1 VDDFPGRGELGL
13 RASLG
18 IRPDLASA
26 GLARRFIADFC
37 NAAQLGEDV
46 CQVAALLTSELVT
59 NAIRY
64 GGSRAVLEAHMPGGA
79 LRVTV
84 ADENPD
90 LPEVGDAPALTAE
103 GGRGVLLVSTL
114 AARWGVELLPT
125 GGKAVWFELDLDSG
139 T

>member
-1 VDDFPGRGELGL
+1 MDLEV

-18 IRPDLASA
+18 LAPEPTSA
-26 GLARRFIADFC
+26 RLARRFISDFC
-37 NAAQLGEDV
+37 NAARLGEDV
-46 CQVAALLTSELVT
+46 CQVASLLTSELVT

-64 GGSRAVLEAHMPGGA
+64 GGSRAVLEAQMPGGV
-79 LRVTV
+79 LRVTE

-90 LPEVGDAPALTAE
+90 LPDVGVAPTVTAE

-114 AARWGVELLPT
+114 AQRWGVEQLPP
-125 GGKAVWFELDLDSG
+125 GGKAVWFELDVEQPA